1 MVRDLAQVPRGAG
14 VIQGDGINLTS
25 LSMILSAVLK
35 HGYSAE
41 MQITQYFCR
50 KLSALNRHMC
60 KLKLL
65 SGLSAS

>member
-1 MVRDLAQVPRGAG
+1 MQVPRGAG

-41 MQITQYFCR
+41 VQTTHYFLCE
-50 KLSALNRHMC
+50 LSALNRHMC
-60 KLKLL
+60 KPKLL
-65 SGLSAS
+65 SVLSAS